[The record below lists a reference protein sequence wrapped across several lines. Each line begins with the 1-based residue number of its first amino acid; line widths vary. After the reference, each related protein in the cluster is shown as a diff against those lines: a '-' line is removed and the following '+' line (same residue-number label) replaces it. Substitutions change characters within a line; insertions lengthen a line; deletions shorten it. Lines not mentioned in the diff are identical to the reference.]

1 VSNLSNRFTS
11 AINNL
16 KSKDDR
22 KRRRAVRE
30 LFEID
35 DEENLSAFIPLLDD
49 KDSWYRSKA
58 IDAFRI
64 WSIRKNVSD
73 LQPLI
78 THHNL
83 NYNRVAANLLEN
95 FRAENIDIVKKLFS
109 KNDLICQKRAA
120 EFILKAENEREF
132 FDQLIAN
139 EDEKLRIVALNSKYS
154 DKENLIQAIDDKSLK
169 VAEYSISKLID
180 SDYSID
186 DNVLD
191 ELIER
196 GAEIKLLISY
206 LVRNN
211 PKKLIQNI
219 SKINNTETK
228 VLVDVLQ
235 KECPTIDH
243 EIIKMLNENQQ
254 HVIVGRWLQGKK
266 GDTEDKLRW
275 EIIGNDDVDEIE
287 RCRLIERLFSR
298 CQEEP
303 IRLKAKQIS
312 ESSTSDL
319 IKITAHNLS
328 TANNGVQS

>member
-1 VSNLSNRFTS
+1 MSNLSNRSTS

-35 DEENLSAFIPLLDD
+35 DENDLSAFVPLLDD

-64 WSIRKNVSD
+64 WSIRKNVLD

-78 THHNL
+78 SHHNL

-109 KNDLICQKRAA
+109 KDDSICQKKAA
-120 EFILKAENEREF
+120 EFILKAENEKEF
-132 FDQLIAN
+132 FDTLISS

-154 DKENLIQAIDDKSLK
+154 VKENLIQAIDDKSIK
-169 VAEYSISKLID
+169 VVEYCISKLIE
-180 SDYSID
+180 SDYNID

-196 GAEIKLLISY
+196 GAELKLLISY

-211 PKKLIQNI
+211 PEKLIQNI
-219 SKINNTETK
+219 NKINNTETK

-243 EIIKMLNENQQ
+243 KIIKMLSENQQ

-266 GDTEDKLRW
+266 GDAEDKLRW
-275 EIIGNDDVDEIE
+275 AIIGNEEVDEIE

-312 ESSTSDL
+312 ENSNSDL

-328 TANNGVQS
+328 TANNGV

>member
-1 VSNLSNRFTS
+1 MSNLSNRFTS

>member
-1 VSNLSNRFTS
+1 MSNLSNRSTS
-11 AINNL
+11 VINNL
-16 KSKDDR
+16 KSKDER

-35 DEENLSAFIPLLDD
+35 DENNLSAFIPLLDD
-49 KDSWYRSKA
+49 KDSWYRTKA
-58 IDAFRI
+58 IDAFRT

-78 THHNL
+78 NHHNL

-109 KNDLICQKRAA
+109 KDDVICQTKAA

-132 FDQLIAN
+132 FDTLFTSG
-139 EDEKLRIVALNSKYS
+139 DEKLKIVALKSKYS
-154 DKENLIQAIDDKSLK
+154 DKEDLIQAIDDESIK
-169 VAEYSISKLID
+169 VVEYSISKLIE
-180 SDYSID
+180 SDYSIND
-186 DNVLD
+186 TVLD
-191 ELIER
+191 DLIER
-196 GAEIKLLISY
+196 GTEIKLLISY

-211 PKKLIQNI
+211 PKKLIENI
-219 SKINNTETK
+219 NKINNTETK
-228 VLVDVLQ
+228 VLVNVLQ
-235 KECPTIDH
+235 KHCQTIDH

-254 HVIVGRWLQGKK
+254 YVIVGRWLQGKK
-266 GDTEDKLRW
+266 GDAEDKLRW
-275 EIIGNDDVDEIE
+275 EIIGNEEVDEIE

-298 CQEEP
+298 CQEES
-303 IRLKAKQIS
+303 IRLKAKHIS

-328 TANNGVQS
+328 TANNGV